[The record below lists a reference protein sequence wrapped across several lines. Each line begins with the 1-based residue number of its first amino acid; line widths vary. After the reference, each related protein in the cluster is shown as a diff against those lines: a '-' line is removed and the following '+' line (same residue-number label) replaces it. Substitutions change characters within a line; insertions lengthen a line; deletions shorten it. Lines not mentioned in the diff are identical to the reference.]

1 MLLAVES
8 WFAFPVGEVFFF
20 FFFFQ
25 MSMESFESFLS
36 SWCYIILW
44 ACVSW
49 RVFLFTQLST
59 WLALSSVHTFLYFKN
74 IFFSYFVDYL
84 CSLIFSYFLF
94 FFLSNLLLG
103 GCWAFWIYLPF
114 HSYFLSLS
122 LYLMILKFSSTFCR
136 LSILFFILRIIV
148 LFSKNLFL
156 NCFIFLV
163 DYFCFMNVTL
173 LKSLWGLTKNV
184 KLLLLLPSLLP
195 LGSVALC
202 VHLDLSLLYRRLLN
216 SVRECLSSFI
226 LG

>member
-20 FFFFQ
+20 FLSNVYGEFWVFSLIAVLYNFVSLCFLASIFIHPAQHLAGLLFSSYLSLLQEHFLLLFCWLFMFLNFFLF
-25 MSMESFESFLS
+25 SFLFPFKPVVRWMLS
-36 SWCYIILW
+36 
-44 ACVSW
+44 
-49 RVFLFTQLST
+49 FLD
-59 WLALSSVHTFLYFKN
+59 LSS
-74 IFFSYFVDYL
+74 I
-84 CSLIFSYFLF
+84 SLIFSILVSFFTLWSWSFPQLFGGFYFIF
-94 FFLSNLLLG
+94 YPSNHCLI
-103 GCWAFWIYLPF
+103 FQE
-114 HSYFLSLS
+114 H
-122 LYLMILKFSSTFCR
+122 
-136 LSILFFILRIIV
+136 
-148 LFSKNLFL
+148 FL

-173 LKSLWGLTKNV
+173 LKSLWGLIKNV

-216 SVRECLSSFI
+216 FVRECLSSFI